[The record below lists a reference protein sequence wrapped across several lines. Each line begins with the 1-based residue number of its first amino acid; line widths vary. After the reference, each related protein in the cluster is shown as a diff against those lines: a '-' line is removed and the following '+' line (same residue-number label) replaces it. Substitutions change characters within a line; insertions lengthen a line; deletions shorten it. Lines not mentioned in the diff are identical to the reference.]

1 MKFSKKINTDCDQ
14 FMKFGA
20 YTNATWS
27 LLPIATDVNKMRKI
41 ETLIDPTECFVQNNN
56 NIVRGKDFHQNGY
69 LFKFLQSFGIKPE
82 SGKY

>member
-1 MKFSKKINTDCDQ
+1 MKFSMNINTDCVQ
-14 FMKFGA
+14 FMKFSA

-27 LLPIATDVNKMRKI
+27 LLPIATDVNKMRKN
-41 ETLIDPTECFVQNNN
+41 ETLIDPTDCFEQNNN
-56 NIVRGKDFHQNGY
+56 NIVRSKNFHQNGY